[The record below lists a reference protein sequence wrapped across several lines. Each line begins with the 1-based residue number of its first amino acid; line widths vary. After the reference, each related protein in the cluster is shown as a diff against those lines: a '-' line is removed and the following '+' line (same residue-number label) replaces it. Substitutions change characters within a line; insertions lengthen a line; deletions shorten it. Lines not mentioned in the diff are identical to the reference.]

1 MSDWPNFKSVAD
13 VPRRWAKLR
22 GEVVAVQRRDRAWTY
37 REVDRRS
44 SRLANR
50 LLAASPKGSIAPVA
64 YLGANSPLVFEAWFA
79 SGKASKVFA
88 TLNWRSPVPELAEVV
103 ADARPAVMF
112 VDRAHL
118 AAANAILATAPVAF
132 EIVAF
137 DPDDHETGI
146 DAWTAGTP
154 DTDPGGPDD
163 PRSACLL
170 GYTSGTTGVPKGV
183 AMSHAAFV
191 GGFAVGEIEPSMAWA
206 PEDTVAMAMPNFHLG
221 GSFLSMQ
228 ALMTGATVTV
238 LPTFEIGELLETIAR
253 DRATILPIVPTALQM
268 LIDDPRLEG
277 ADVSSL
283 RKIVY
288 FGSPIGAETVRR
300 AQAHFAADL
309 TQYYGTTE
317 TWILTFLDPDGHDP
331 ANPARLASCG
341 KPVPGV
347 EVRIVDEAGADVPE
361 GEIGELIVRTPSM
374 FNEYWGNPGATAGAF
389 RDGWYL
395 TGDMGRRDADGYYF
409 LVDRAKDMIVSGGEN
424 VYSAEVERAI
434 SRFTGVAMVAVVG
447 VPDPRW
453 GECVTAVVVPEPGL
467 VLDADAIKAHCK
479 GLLAGYKV
487 PKRIDFDDS
496 LPLTANGKVHKP
508 TLRARMAALV
518 ESRKEAAQ

>member
-1 MSDWPNFKSVAD
+1 MSDWPRYTSVAD
-13 VPRRWAKLR
+13 VPRHWAARR
-22 GEVVAVQRRDRAWTY
+22 GDEIAVKRRDKSWTY
-37 REVDRRS
+37 AELDRRS

-50 LLAASPKGSIAPVA
+50 LLSASADAGAPVA

-79 SGKASKVFA
+79 SGKAGRVFA

-103 ADARPAVMF
+103 ADAQPAVMF
-112 VDRAHL
+112 VDRAHVGT
-118 AAANAILATAPVAF
+118 AEAILERVPGQF

-137 DPDDHETGI
+137 DPDDHVPAI
-146 DAWTAGTP
+146 DRWTEGE
-154 DTDPGGPDD
+154 DDRDPGGPED
-163 PRSACLL
+163 PASACLL

-191 GGFAVGEIEPSMAWA
+191 GGFAVGEIERSMAWA
-206 PEDTVAMAMPNFHLG
+206 PEDMVVMAMPNFHLG

-228 ALMTGATVTV
+228 ALMSGATVTV
-238 LPTFEIGELLETIAR
+238 LPTFEIGELLETVAR
-253 DRATILPIVPTALQM
+253 DHATILPIVPTALQM
-268 LIDDPRLEG
+268 LIDDPRL
-277 ADVSSL
+277 AASDVTSL

-300 AQAHFAADL
+300 AQDNFSADL

-317 TWILTFLDPDGHDP
+317 TWILTFLDPAGHDP
-331 ANPARLASCG
+331 SNPARLASCG

-347 EVRIVDEAGADVPE
+347 EVRIVDETGADVPE

-374 FNEYWGNPGATAGAF
+374 FNGYWGNPEATAGAF
-389 RDGWYL
+389 RDQWYL
-395 TGDMGRRDADGYYF
+395 TGDMGRRDGEGYYF

-434 SRFTGVAMVAVVG
+434 SRYKGVAMVAVVG

-453 GECVTAVVVPEPGL
+453 GECVTAVVVPEPGTE
-467 VLDADAIKAHCK
+467 LDADAIKAHCRS
-479 GLLAGYKV
+479 LLAGYKV

-496 LPLTANGKVHKP
+496 LPLTPNGKVHKP
-508 TLRARMAALV
+508 TLRARMAAPAQ
-518 ESRKEAAQ
+518 SRKEAAK

>member
-288 FGSPIGAETVRR
+288 FGSPIGAEPSGSSVAARCPYLRMDSARLAAQTMTWMLAGAACEALGATRVHFAPFRAHRTVRR
-300 AQAHFAADL
+300 SA
-309 TQYYGTTE
+309 E
-317 TWILTFLDPDGHDP
+317 PLDDIVSSPDGFLAGKDSGSMLYVI
-331 ANPARLASCG
+331 RLA
-341 KPVPGV
+341 
-347 EVRIVDEAGADVPE
+347 
-361 GEIGELIVRTPSM
+361 
-374 FNEYWGNPGATAGAF
+374 
-389 RDGWYL
+389 
-395 TGDMGRRDADGYYF
+395 
-409 LVDRAKDMIVSGGEN
+409 
-424 VYSAEVERAI
+424 
-434 SRFTGVAMVAVVG
+434 
-447 VPDPRW
+447 
-453 GECVTAVVVPEPGL
+453 
-467 VLDADAIKAHCK
+467 
-479 GLLAGYKV
+479 
-487 PKRIDFDDS
+487 
-496 LPLTANGKVHKP
+496 
-508 TLRARMAALV
+508 
-518 ESRKEAAQ
+518 